1 VAHCTKLKNESQ
13 KYMTAH
19 PKGNVD
25 PPWMSRKKLVKPR
38 TARKRRI
45 MQVFLA
51 VMGIDIESH
60 TKHNILQ
67 EGHD

>member
-1 VAHCTKLKNESQ
+1 VKHKQWTKLKNEGQ
-13 KYMTAH
+13 KYMMTH

-25 PPWMSRKKLVKPR
+25 LLWMPRKKPCM
-38 TARKRRI
+38 TRKCRI

-51 VMGIDIESH
+51 VMGIDIESY

>member
-1 VAHCTKLKNESQ
+1 MAHCMKLKNEGQ
-13 KYMTAH
+13 KYMTVH

-25 PPWMSRKKLVKPR
+25 PPCMPRKKLIKSCM
-38 TARKRRI
+38 TRKHRV